1 MKVYKI
7 RNKETGLFKQGGG
20 GRFQYWTKTGKSWSS
35 IGALKNHIRME
46 FWDKKKWGKDEL
58 IAIYLNA
65 HPTHEILE
73 ITIEETN
80 IKVLN
85 IKVLI

>member
-7 RNKETGLFKQGGG
+7 RNKETGMFKLGGG
-20 GRFQYWTKTGKSWSS
+20 GRFWGWSKTGKTWSS

-46 FWDKKKWGKDEL
+46 YLDTRSFGADQL
-58 IAIYLNA
+58 IPEYLKS
-65 HPTHEILE
+65 HPSHEILE

-80 IKVLN
+80 TKV
-85 IKVLI
+85 IT